1 MRRPTDGELAILGVL
16 WERGPATV
24 RDVHAALAD
33 AHETGYT
40 TTLKLLQIMAEKGLV
55 IRDTSAHAHIYT
67 ARWSREKMQ
76 RHMVSDLVER
86 AFAGSA
92 SALVIQALSSGR
104 TSPDELREIQ
114 DLIERFRDKKGV
126 R

>member
-1 MRRPTDGELAILGVL
+1 
-16 WERGPATV
+16 
-24 RDVHAALAD
+24 
-33 AHETGYT
+33 
-40 TTLKLLQIMAEKGLV
+40 
-55 IRDTSAHAHIYT
+55 
-67 ARWSREKMQ
+67 MQ